1 MNRGD
6 FSAIPVLDLRR
17 ADRGGAALQA
27 LARDLRRAAIEVGFF
42 TLTGHGVPRATID
55 AVFETAHAFFA
66 LPLAEKQAVTV
77 DARHRG
83 FLRVGEATMAGAER
97 PDLKESFL
105 FGIDLPESDPDVAAG
120 KKLMGPNRWPQAM
133 PAMKIAADRYMA
145 AIEACGQKL
154 LRVFAVAL
162 DLPEDHFQ
170 PCFAKPLARGSLLY
184 YPPQPPELGPDQY
197 GVSPHTDY
205 GALTFVS
212 QDDTGGLQIRNRAG
226 AWVAAPPDRDAF
238 VVNIGDLMAR
248 WTNDLFVSTP
258 HRVVNATTRPRFSVA
273 VFYDPHF
280 DTEIA
285 AIPSCVPAGTAPL
298 YPATTCGDYILSR
311 FGASFAYRQAAPPH
325 VQHAKETTE

>member
-6 FSAIPVLDLRR
+6 FSEIPVLDLRR
-17 ADRGGAALQA
+17 ADCGAASLQA
-27 LARDLRRAAIEVGFF
+27 LAADLRRAAIEIGFF
-42 TLTGHGVPRATID
+42 TLTGHGVPRGAID
-55 AVFETAHAFFA
+55 DVLAAARLFFA
-66 LPLAEKQAVTV
+66 QTLAQKQALTV

-83 FLRVGEATMAGAER
+83 FLRVGEATMSGAKH

-120 KKLMGPNRWPQAM
+120 KPLMGPNRWPEGM
-133 PAMKIAADRYMA
+133 PAMRTAADRYMA
-145 AIEACGQKL
+145 AIETCGQRL

-162 DLPEDHFQ
+162 DLPDDHFR
-170 PCFAKPLARGSLLY
+170 PLFAKPLARGSLLY
-184 YPPQPPELGPDQY
+184 YPPQPAELGPDQY

-226 AWVAAPPDRDAF
+226 AWVAAPPDPDSL

-248 WTNDLFVSTP
+248 WTNDRFVSTP
-258 HRVVNATTRPRFSVA
+258 HRVVNATARARYSVA
-273 VFYDPHF
+273 VFYDPHV

-285 AIPSCVPAGTAPL
+285 AIPSCVPAGAAPL
-298 YPATTCGDYILSR
+298 YPATSCGDYILSR
-311 FGASFAYRQAAPPH
+311 FGAAFAYRQSAK
-325 VQHAKETTE
+325 QHAKETTP